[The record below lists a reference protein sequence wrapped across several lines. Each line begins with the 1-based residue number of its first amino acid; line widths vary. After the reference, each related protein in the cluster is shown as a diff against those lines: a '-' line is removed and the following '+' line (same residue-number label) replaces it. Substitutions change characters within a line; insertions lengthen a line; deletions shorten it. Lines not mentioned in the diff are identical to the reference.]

1 MRRPL
6 LIPLL
11 ALALALVCAAGCSG
25 GDEDDG
31 SGAATEGSGTGTT
44 AATGDFGQEDP
55 RFGQLLI
62 QFTKEAEA
70 GDALGMWNLLSSAT
84 QASIG
89 PTLTE
94 FRNGAAREFE
104 EGVGSLAPGAE
115 VILSRLMGDFGVG
128 AIASERE
135 AEGEGEQEY
144 FAYAVAFLEEEGEWK
159 IELGGIVIT
168 GLAPEPLATT
178 GPRPQL
184 AANVGAG
191 ANLGNVVMFL
201 DSEPFPAER
210 EGDSPFAA
218 KLRGQPA
225 EDLAAGHHT
234 VVVFAD
240 SGLTASAIAWTFDV
254 REGGS

>member
-6 LIPLL
+6 LLILLL
-11 ALALALVCAAGCSG
+11 ALALAAGCSG
-25 GDEDDG
+25 GDGDD
-31 SGAATEGSGTGTT
+31 EGTPATT
-44 AATGDFGQEDP
+44 AGATTGPAVDPKQFGNEDP
-55 RFGQLLI
+55 QFGQLLI

-70 GDALGMWNLLSSAT
+70 GDVLGMWNMLSSAT

-89 PTLTE
+89 PTLNE

-115 VILSRLMGDFGVG
+115 VILSRQIDDFGVG

-135 AEGEGEQEY
+135 VEGEQEY
-144 FAYAVAFLEEEGEWK
+144 FGYAVAFLEEEGAWK

-191 ANLGNVVMFL
+191 ANLNNVVMFL
-201 DSEPFPAER
+201 DGEPFPAER

-218 KLRGQPA
+218 KLRGQPT

>member
-6 LIPLL
+6 LLILLL
-11 ALALALVCAAGCSG
+11 ALALAAGCSG
-25 GDEDDG
+25 GDGDDEG
-31 SGAATEGSGTGTT
+31 TPATGGTT
-44 AATGDFGQEDP
+44 TAPAVDQEQFGKEDP
-55 RFGQLLI
+55 EFGQLLI
-62 QFTKEAEA
+62 QFTKEAQA

-89 PTLTE
+89 PTLNE

-115 VILSRLMGDFGVG
+115 VILSRQIDDFGVG

-135 AEGEGEQEY
+135 AEGKQEY
-144 FAYAVAFLEEEGEWK
+144 FGYAVAFLEEEGEWK

-178 GPRPQL
+178 EARPQL

-191 ANLGNVVMFL
+191 ADLNNVVMFL
-201 DSEPFPAER
+201 DGEPFPAER

-218 KLRGQPA
+218 KLRGQPT

-240 SGLTASAIAWTFDV
+240 SGLTASSIAWTFDV
-254 REGGS
+254 GES